1 MQSWRIKSPVL
12 SRRKR
17 IKFARRFGETTKR
30 TRIKVE
36 KIKNAADRC
45 APGVRDALVHYK
57 TADNTD
63 MKPIEPKINVNCDCC
78 DNSDYATK
86 TELENAGWRIE
97 PNLELCPLCRF
108 D

>member
-1 MQSWRIKSPVL
+1 VL

-45 APGVRDALVHYK
+45 APGVRGRVLSNK

-78 DNSDYATK
+78 TNTDYGTR
-86 TELENAGWRIE
+86 TELETAGWRIE
-97 PNLELCPLCRF
+97 KGLELCPVCRY